1 MRLKAE
7 WEPQERVYL
16 CFGSDK
22 RPVYGKERLAR
33 IREDLG
39 VLARA
44 IRPFAPVTMLI
55 NPGDETRAADM
66 CGDGIDLLV
75 MRHFDI
81 WARDTLGLPLRSDNG
96 ALSWLDM
103 NFNVWGEV
111 SRNSGYA
118 ADREL
123 ARLFA
128 QTHLGCPVHTAGF
141 ILEGG
146 ALESDGNGTLLT
158 TESCVLHDKRNGA
171 LDRQSAEVMLRR
183 ETGAKSVVWLPGY
196 KGKDDITS
204 GHIDGLARFVAAGR
218 IIVEADS
225 SGESDLS
232 AENLAVLAGARTAD
246 GRELDVIKLTPPPES
261 VPKREVYYASTYL
274 NFLIVNGG
282 VIVPA
287 FAAEAEATD
296 RRAQETF
303 AFLFPDK
310 TITPLCLEHVFQEGG
325 GIHCVTM
332 NV

>member
-1 MRLKAE
+1 MKMRLKAE

-44 IRPFAPVTMLI
+44 IRPFAPVTMLV
-55 NPGDETRAADM
+55 NPGDETQAADI
-66 CGDGIDLLV
+66 CGYDIDLLV

-111 SRNSGYA
+111 SRNTGYA

-128 QTHLGCPVHTAGF
+128 QTHLGCPVHKAGF
-141 ILEGG
+141 TLEGG
-146 ALESDGNGTLLT
+146 ALETDGRGTLMT

-171 LDRQSAEVMLRR
+171 LDRQSAEVILQR
-183 ETGAKSVVWLPGY
+183 ETGARSVIWLPGY
-196 KGKDDITS
+196 KGKDDITR
-204 GHIDGLARFVAAGR
+204 GHIDGLARFVGPGR
-218 IIVEADS
+218 VVVEA
-225 SGESDLS
+225 ESADGPAIL
-232 AENLAVLAGARTAD
+232 AENQAALASARSAD
-246 GRELDVIKLTPPPES
+246 GSELNVINLMPPPNS
-261 VPKREVYYASTYL
+261 ILV
-274 NFLIVNGG
+274 
-282 VIVPA
+282 
-287 FAAEAEATD
+287 D
-296 RRAQETF
+296 
-303 AFLFPDK
+303 
-310 TITPLCLEHVFQEGG
+310 
-325 GIHCVTM
+325 
-332 NV
+332 